1 MKKHNWPKCI
11 FGVKLNRMI
20 FNVLITLS
28 MLFSGNSLAGNSLA
42 GNGIDER
49 LSEEVKIA
57 EYQPYFSLGISHNQ
71 DVDIANFDITS
82 FEIKQQNLSRSVGFG
97 LIKSLQL
104 NNNWQVSKSIELN
117 YLTTQFSGSF
127 GAEQSNAFGDS
138 RSFDV
143 DGKYQEVALYGSV
156 KVKKL
161 HVFDNLSPYIAVS
174 VGLINGKSRFSSPF
188 DSRNDVQWKLG
199 YKLSTGLEFNIGE
212 GNSIAFGVGF
222 TDDTDI

>member
-1 MKKHNWPKCI
+1 MKKHNWPKCV
-11 FGVKLNRMI
+11 FGIKLNRMI

-28 MLFSGNSLAGNSLA
+28 MLFSGNSLA

-57 EYQPYFSLGISHNQ
+57 EYQPYFSLGVSHNQ
-71 DVDIANFDITS
+71 DVDITNF
-82 FEIKQQNLSRSVGFG
+82 EMKQQNLSKSLGFG

-161 HVFDNLSPYIAVS
+161 HVFDNLSPYIAAS

>member
-1 MKKHNWPKCI
+1 MKKHNWPKCV

-28 MLFSGNSLAGNSLA
+28 MFFSGNSLA

-49 LSEEVKIA
+49 LSEAVKIA
-57 EYQPYFSLGISHNQ
+57 EYQPYFSLGVSHNQ
-71 DVDIANFDITS
+71 DVDITNF
-82 FEIKQQNLSRSVGFG
+82 EMKQQNLSKSLGFG

-161 HVFDNLSPYIAVS
+161 HVFDNLSPYIAAS

>member
-1 MKKHNWPKCI
+1 MKKHNWPKCV
-11 FGVKLNRMI
+11 FGVKHNRMI
-20 FNVLITLS
+20 FKVLITLS
-28 MLFSGNSLAGNSLA
+28 MLFSGNSLAGN
-42 GNGIDER
+42 GIDER
-49 LSEEVKIA
+49 LGEEVKIA
-57 EYQPYFSLGISHNQ
+57 EYQPYFSLGVSHNQ
-71 DVDIANFDITS
+71 DVDITNF
-82 FEIKQQNLSRSVGFG
+82 EMKQQNLSKSLGFG

-117 YLTTQFSGSF
+117 YLTTQFSGNF
-127 GAEQSNAFGDS
+127 GAEQSNAFGNS
-138 RSFDV
+138 RLFGV

-161 HVFDNLSPYIAVS
+161 HGFENLSPYIAAS
-174 VGLINGKSRFSSPF
+174 VGLINGKSRLNSPF

>member
-28 MLFSGNSLAGNSLA
+28 MLFSGNSLAGN
-42 GNGIDER
+42 GIDER

-57 EYQPYFSLGISHNQ
+57 EYQPYFSLGVSHNQ
-71 DVDIANFDITS
+71 DVDITNF
-82 FEIKQQNLSRSVGFG
+82 EMKQQNLSKSLGFG

-161 HVFDNLSPYIAVS
+161 HAFDNLSPYIAAS

>member
-28 MLFSGNSLAGNSLA
+28 MLFSGNSLAGN
-42 GNGIDER
+42 GIDER

-57 EYQPYFSLGISHNQ
+57 EYQPYFSLGVSHNQ
-71 DVDIANFDITS
+71 DVDITNF
-82 FEIKQQNLSRSVGFG
+82 EMKQQNLSKSLGFG

-104 NNNWQVSKSIELN
+104 DNNWQVSKSIELN

-127 GAEQSNAFGDS
+127 GAEQSNAFDNS

-188 DSRNDVQWKLG
+188 DSQNDVQWKLG

-212 GNSIAFGVGF
+212 GNSIAFGAGF

>member
-28 MLFSGNSLAGNSLA
+28 MLFSGNSLAGN
-42 GNGIDER
+42 GIDER

-57 EYQPYFSLGISHNQ
+57 EYQPYFSLGVSHNQ
-71 DVDIANFDITS
+71 DVDITNF
-82 FEIKQQNLSRSVGFG
+82 EMKQQNLSKSLGFG

-104 NNNWQVSKSIELN
+104 DNNWQVSKSIELN

-127 GAEQSNAFGDS
+127 GAEQSNAFGNS

-161 HVFDNLSPYIAVS
+161 HVFDNLSPYIAAS

>member
-28 MLFSGNSLAGNSLA
+28 MLFSGNSLAGN
-42 GNGIDER
+42 GIDER

-57 EYQPYFSLGISHNQ
+57 EYQPYFSLGVSHNQ
-71 DVDIANFDITS
+71 DVDITNF
-82 FEIKQQNLSRSVGFG
+82 EMKQQNLSKSLGFG

-127 GAEQSNAFGDS
+127 GAEQSNAFGNS

>member
-1 MKKHNWPKCI
+1 MKKHNWPKCV

-28 MLFSGNSLAGNSLA
+28 MLFSGNSLA

-57 EYQPYFSLGISHNQ
+57 EYQPYFSLGVSHSQ
-71 DVDIANFDITS
+71 DVDITN
-82 FEIKQQNLSRSVGFG
+82 FEIKQQNLSKSLGFG

-104 NNNWQVSKSIELN
+104 DNNWQVSKSIELN
-117 YLTTQFSGSF
+117 YLTTQFSGRF
-127 GAEQSNAFGDS
+127 GAEQSNAFGNS

-161 HVFDNLSPYIAVS
+161 HVFDNLSPYIAAS

>member
-28 MLFSGNSLAGNSLA
+28 MLFSGNSLAGN
-42 GNGIDER
+42 GIDER

-57 EYQPYFSLGISHNQ
+57 EYQPYFSLGVSHNQ
-71 DVDIANFDITS
+71 DVDITNF
-82 FEIKQQNLSRSVGFG
+82 EMKQQNLSKSLGFG

-104 NNNWQVSKSIELN
+104 DNNWQVSKSIELN

-161 HVFDNLSPYIAVS
+161 HVFDNLSPYIAAS

>member
-1 MKKHNWPKCI
+1 MKKHNWPKRV
-11 FGVKLNRMI
+11 FGVKLNRII

-28 MLFSGNSLAGNSLA
+28 MLFSGNSLAGNGL
-42 GNGIDER
+42 EKR
-49 LSEEVKIA
+49 LSEEVKFA
-57 EYQPYFSLGISHNQ
+57 EYQPYFSLGVSHNQ
-71 DVDIANFDITS
+71 DVDITNFK
-82 FEIKQQNLSRSVGFG
+82 IKRQNLSRSVGFG

-104 NNNWQVSKSIELN
+104 NNHWQVSKSIELN

-127 GAEQSNAFGDS
+127 GAEQSNAFGNS
-138 RSFDV
+138 RSFGV

-161 HVFDNLSPYIAVS
+161 HVFENLSPYIEAS

-212 GNSIAFGVGF
+212 GNSIVFGVGF

>member
-1 MKKHNWPKCI
+1 MKKHNWPKCV

-28 MLFSGNSLAGNSLA
+28 MLFSGNSLA

-57 EYQPYFSLGISHNQ
+57 EYQPYFSLGVSHNQ
-71 DVDIANFDITS
+71 DVDITNF
-82 FEIKQQNLSRSVGFG
+82 EMKQQNLSKSLGFG

-161 HVFDNLSPYIAVS
+161 HVFDNLSPYIAAS

>member
-1 MKKHNWPKCI
+1 MKKHNWSKRI
-11 FGVKLNRMI
+11 FGVKLNRII

-28 MLFSGNSLAGNSLA
+28 MLFSGNSLAGNGL
-42 GNGIDER
+42 EKQ
-49 LSEEVKIA
+49 LSEEVKFA
-57 EYQPYFSLGISHNQ
+57 EYQPYFSLGVSHNQ
-71 DVDIANFDITS
+71 DVDITNFK
-82 FEIKQQNLSRSVGFG
+82 IKRQNLSRSVGFG

-104 NNNWQVSKSIELN
+104 NNHWQVSKSIELN

-127 GAEQSNAFGDS
+127 GAEQSNAFGNS
-138 RSFDV
+138 RSFGV

-161 HVFDNLSPYIAVS
+161 HVFENLSPYIEAS

-212 GNSIAFGVGF
+212 GNSIVFGVGF

>member
-1 MKKHNWPKCI
+1 MKNHNWPKCI

-28 MLFSGNSLAGNSLA
+28 MLFSGNSLAGN
-42 GNGIDER
+42 GIDER

-57 EYQPYFSLGISHNQ
+57 EYQPYFSLGVSHNQ
-71 DVDIANFDITS
+71 DVDITNF
-82 FEIKQQNLSRSVGFG
+82 EMKQQNLSKSLGFG

-138 RSFDV
+138 RLFGV

-161 HVFDNLSPYIAVS
+161 HVFDNLSPYIAAS

-188 DSRNDVQWKLG
+188 ESRNDVQWKLG
-199 YKLSTGLEFNIGE
+199 YKLSTGLELNIGE

>member
-1 MKKHNWPKCI
+1 MKKHNWSKRI
-11 FGVKLNRMI
+11 FGVKLNRII

-28 MLFSGNSLAGNSLA
+28 MLFSGNSLAGN
-42 GNGIDER
+42 GIDER
-49 LSEEVKIA
+49 LSEEVRFA
-57 EYQPYFSLGISHNQ
+57 EYQPYFSLGVSHNQ
-71 DVDIANFDITS
+71 DVDITNFDITS

-104 NNNWQVSKSIELN
+104 NNHWQVSKSIELN

-127 GAEQSNAFGDS
+127 GAEQSNAFGNS
-138 RSFDV
+138 RSFSV

-161 HVFDNLSPYIAVS
+161 HVFENLSPYIAAS

-212 GNSIAFGVGF
+212 GNSIVFGVGF

>member
-1 MKKHNWPKCI
+1 MKKHNWPKCV
-11 FGVKLNRMI
+11 FGVKLNRMV

-28 MLFSGNSLAGNSLA
+28 MLFSGNSLA

-57 EYQPYFSLGISHNQ
+57 EYQPYFSLGVSHNQ
-71 DVDIANFDITS
+71 DVDITNF
-82 FEIKQQNLSRSVGFG
+82 EMKQQNLSKSLGFG

-104 NNNWQVSKSIELN
+104 DNHWQVSKSIELN

>member
-1 MKKHNWPKCI
+1 MKKHNWPKRV
-11 FGVKLNRMI
+11 FGVKLNRII

-28 MLFSGNSLAGNSLA
+28 MLFSGNSLA

-57 EYQPYFSLGISHNQ
+57 EYQPYFSLGVSHNQ
-71 DVDIANFDITS
+71 DVDITN
-82 FEIKQQNLSRSVGFG
+82 FEIKQQNLSKSLGFG

-104 NNNWQVSKSIELN
+104 DNNWQVSKSIELN

-161 HVFDNLSPYIAVS
+161 HVFDNLSPYIAAS

>member
-1 MKKHNWPKCI
+1 MKKHNWPKRV
-11 FGVKLNRMI
+11 FGVKLNRII

-28 MLFSGNSLAGNSLA
+28 MLFSGNSLAGN
-42 GNGIDER
+42 GIDER
-49 LSEEVKIA
+49 LSEEVKFS
-57 EYQPYFSLGISHNQ
+57 EYQPYFSLGVSHNQ
-71 DVDIANFDITS
+71 DVDITNFET
-82 FEIKQQNLSRSVGFG
+82 KQQNLSKSLGFG

-117 YLTTQFSGSF
+117 YLTTQFSGRF
-127 GAEQSNAFGDS
+127 GAEQSNAFGNS
-138 RSFDV
+138 RSFGV

-161 HVFDNLSPYIAVS
+161 HVFESLSPYIAAS